1 MITQK
6 TQEKLQSL
14 VIALKTAR
22 TFEGAVGRSDLTKRS
37 AMALLKD
44 PDTLQWVSEQ
54 SGRNLTYFASVGYV
68 STGNGVFGHHRCNDR
83 KAGYRPAWVSVN

>member
-1 MITQK
+1 MITQSK
-6 TQEKLQSL
+6 KEKLQSL

-54 SGRNLTYFASVGYV
+54 SGRNLTYYAPQGYV

-83 KAGYRPAWVSVN
+83 KAGYRKAWVSVN